1 MKAIKKILAVL
12 LAGALV
18 FGFAAC
24 SSDDDG
30 GNSSSETGK
39 TGENSG
45 SETENTGGSSGD
57 TKVEKPAASEILAS
71 FKGTIPTKGEY
82 VLYYLKSNLAVVE
95 IVDEE
100 IFLKGSYTGDISKD
114 GEGTVYLKADDGID
128 YFWEL
133 TGNDLKLY
141 GKESGSTYGKKLIS
155 TFTRVSENSSDSG
168 ETKEKPSESAA
179 SSQDNPFK
187 GTEWMCYDLSNVYN
201 SVDIQIEKDKLK
213 GVMICRLSDYKADY
227 KDNILS
233 ESYTVTKN
241 GDSYTASSKDFSIT
255 INSKDAKNGVITCSH
270 FGLNNAPIA
279 KRK

>member
-30 GNSSSETGK
+30 GN
-39 TGENSG
+39 
-45 SETENTGGSSGD
+45 SGD

-95 IVDEE
+95 IVDRE
-100 IFLKGSYTGDISKD
+100 IFLKGSYTGDITKD
-114 GEGTVYLKADDGID
+114 GDGTVYLKADEHID
-128 YFWEL
+128 YSWEL
-133 TGNDLKLY
+133 SGNDLKLY
-141 GKESGSTYGKKLIS
+141 GKEAGSTDEKLIS

-187 GTEWMCYDLSNVYN
+187 GTEWMYYDFSNLSN
-201 SVDIQIEKDKLK
+201 SVGIQIEKGKLK
-213 GVMICRLSDYKADY
+213 GVAIYKGMDY
-227 KDNILS
+227 ILS

-241 GDSYTASSKDFSIT
+241 GDSYTASSKDFTIT
-255 INSKDAKNGVITCSH
+255 INSKDATNGVITCSH
-270 FGLNNAPIA
+270 FGLNNAPIV
-279 KRK
+279 KR

>member
-24 SSDDDG
+24 SSDDDD
-30 GNSSSETGK
+30 
-39 TGENSG
+39 
-45 SETENTGGSSGD
+45 GSSGD

-95 IVDEE
+95 IVDKE

-114 GEGTVYLKADDGID
+114 GEGTVYLKADDDIN

-141 GKESGSTYGKKLIS
+141 GKEAGSTKKLIS

-187 GTEWMCYDLSNVYN
+187 GTEWMCYNFSNLSN
-201 SVDIQIEKDKLK
+201 SVGIQIEKDKLK
-213 GVMICRLSDYKADY
+213 GVMIYRVSDYTDY
-227 KDNILS
+227 ILS

-241 GDSYTASSKDFSIT
+241 GDSYTASSEDFTIT
-255 INSKDAKNGVITCSH
+255 INSKDATYGVITCSH
-270 FGLNNAPIA
+270 FGLNNKQIVK
-279 KRK
+279 KR

>member
-39 TGENSG
+39 TDENSG
-45 SETENTGGSSGD
+45 SETGKTGGSSGD

-95 IVDEE
+95 IVDRE

-114 GEGTVYLKADDGID
+114 GEGTVYLKADENID
-128 YFWEL
+128 YSWEL
-133 TGNDLKLY
+133 SGNELKLY
-141 GKESGSTYGKKLIS
+141 GKEAGSTDEKILIS

-168 ETKEKPSESAA
+168 ESKEEKKPSEQD

-201 SVDIQIEKDKLK
+201 SVGIQIEKGKLK
-213 GVMICRLSDYKADY
+213 GVAIYKGTDY
-227 KDNILS
+227 ILS

-241 GDSYTASSKDFSIT
+241 GDSYTASSKDFTIT
-255 INSKDAKNGVITCSH
+255 INSKDATNGVITCSH
-270 FGLNNAPIA
+270 FGLNNKQIV
-279 KRK
+279 KR

>member
-1 MKAIKKILAVL
+1 MTTPPRYNSLKFYEKRGLSMKAIKKILAVL

-24 SSDDDG
+24 SSDDDD
-30 GNSSSETGK
+30 
-39 TGENSG
+39 
-45 SETENTGGSSGD
+45 GSSGD
-57 TKVEKPAASEILAS
+57 TKVEKPAASEILAI
-71 FKGTIPTKGEY
+71 FKGRIPTKGEY

-95 IVDEE
+95 IVDKE

-114 GEGTVYLKADDGID
+114 GEGTVYLKADDGIN

-141 GKESGSTYGKKLIS
+141 GKEAGSTKKLIS

-187 GTEWMCYDLSNVYN
+187 GTEWMYYDLSNVYN
-201 SVDIQIEKDKLK
+201 SVGIQIEKGKLK
-213 GVMICRLSDYKADY
+213 GVAIYKGMDY
-227 KDNILS
+227 ILS

-241 GDSYTASSKDFSIT
+241 GDSYTASSKDFTIT
-255 INSKDAKNGVITCSH
+255 INSKDARNGVITCSH

-279 KRK
+279 KR

>member
-45 SETENTGGSSGD
+45 SETENTGGSSGGSSGD

-82 VLYYLKSNLAVVE
+82 VLYYLKEKIAVVE
-95 IVDEE
+95 IVDKE
-100 IFLKGSYTGDISKD
+100 IFLKGSYTGDITKD
-114 GEGTVYLKADDGID
+114 GYGTVYLKADENID
-128 YFWEL
+128 YSWEL

-141 GKESGSTYGKKLIS
+141 GKEAGSTKKLIS

-168 ETKEKPSESAA
+168 ETKEKPSEQD

-187 GTEWMCYDLSNVYN
+187 GTEWRYYDLSNLYN
-201 SVDIQIEKDKLK
+201 SIVIQFTERGKNYSVLISK
-213 GVMICRLSDYKADY
+213 GMDY
-227 KDNILS
+227 ILS

-241 GDSYTASSKDFSIT
+241 GDSYTASSEDFTIT
-255 INSKDAKNGVITCSH
+255 INSKDATNGVITCSH
-270 FGLNNAPIA
+270 FGLNNKQIV
-279 KRK
+279 KQ

>member
-18 FGFAAC
+18 FSFAAC

-39 TGENSG
+39 
-45 SETENTGGSSGD
+45 TGGSSGD

-95 IVDEE
+95 IVDKE

-128 YFWEL
+128 YFWKL

-141 GKESGSTYGKKLIS
+141 GKESGSTDEKKLIS

-201 SVDIQIEKDKLK
+201 SVGIQIEKGKLK
-213 GVMICRLSDYKADY
+213 GVAIYKGLDY
-227 KDNILS
+227 ILS

-241 GDSYTASSKDFSIT
+241 GDSYTASSKDFTIT
-255 INSKDAKNGVITCSH
+255 INSKDATNGVITCSH
-270 FGLNNAPIA
+270 FGLNNKQIV
-279 KRK
+279 KR

>member
-30 GNSSSETGK
+30 GSS
-39 TGENSG
+39 
-45 SETENTGGSSGD
+45 GGSSGD

-71 FKGTIPTKGEY
+71 FKGTIPTEGEY

-114 GEGTVYLKADDGID
+114 GEGTVYLKADDGIN

-141 GKESGSTYGKKLIS
+141 GKEAGSTDEKKLIS

-168 ETKEKPSESAA
+168 ETKEKPTESAA

-201 SVDIQIEKDKLK
+201 SVGIQIEKDKLK
-213 GVMICRLSDYKADY
+213 GVMIYRVSDYKDY
-227 KDNILS
+227 ILS

-241 GDSYTASSKDFSIT
+241 GDSYTASSKDFTIT
-255 INSKDAKNGVITCSH
+255 INSKDATYGVITCSH
-270 FGLNNAPIA
+270 FGLNNKQIV
-279 KRK
+279 KR

>member
-24 SSDDDG
+24 SSDDDD
-30 GNSSSETGK
+30 
-39 TGENSG
+39 
-45 SETENTGGSSGD
+45 GSSGD

-71 FKGTIPTKGEY
+71 FKGRIPTKGEY

-168 ETKEKPSESAA
+168 ESKEEKKPSEQD

-187 GTEWMCYDLSNVYN
+187 GTEWRYYDLSNLYN
-201 SVDIQIEKDKLK
+201 SIVIHTAVQLK
-213 GVMICRLSDYKADY
+213 R
-227 KDNILS
+227 
-233 ESYTVTKN
+233 
-241 GDSYTASSKDFSIT
+241 
-255 INSKDAKNGVITCSH
+255 
-270 FGLNNAPIA
+270 
-279 KRK
+279 

>member
-30 GNSSSETGK
+30 G
-39 TGENSG
+39 
-45 SETENTGGSSGD
+45 SSGD
-57 TKVEKPAASEILAS
+57 TKIEKPAASEILAS
-71 FKGTIPTKGEY
+71 FKGTIPTEGEY

-114 GEGTVYLKADDGID
+114 GEGTVYLKADDDIN

-141 GKESGSTYGKKLIS
+141 GKEAGSTDEKKLIS

-187 GTEWMCYDLSNVYN
+187 GTEWRYYDLSNLYN
-201 SVDIQIEKDKLK
+201 SIVIQFTESGKNYSVFISK
-213 GVMICRLSDYKADY
+213 GMDY
-227 KDNILS
+227 ILS

-241 GDSYTASSKDFSIT
+241 GDSYTASSKDFTIT
-255 INSKDAKNGVITCSH
+255 INSKDATNGVITCSH
-270 FGLNNAPIA
+270 FGLNNKQIVK
-279 KRK
+279 KR

>member
-24 SSDDDG
+24 SSDDDD
-30 GNSSSETGK
+30 E
-39 TGENSG
+39 
-45 SETENTGGSSGD
+45 SSGD

-95 IVDEE
+95 IVDRE

-114 GEGTVYLKADDGID
+114 GEGTVYLKADDDIN

-141 GKESGSTYGKKLIS
+141 GKEAGSTKKLIS

-187 GTEWMCYDLSNVYN
+187 GTEWMCYDLSNMYN
-201 SVDIQIEKDKLK
+201 SVGIQIEKDKKHK
-213 GVMICRLSDYKADY
+213 GVMIYKGMDY
-227 KDNILS
+227 ILS

-255 INSKDAKNGVITCSH
+255 IDSKDARNGVITCSH

-279 KRK
+279 KR

>member
-24 SSDDDG
+24 SSDDDD
-30 GNSSSETGK
+30 
-39 TGENSG
+39 
-45 SETENTGGSSGD
+45 GSSGD

-71 FKGTIPTKGEY
+71 FKGRIPTKGEY

-187 GTEWMCYDLSNVYN
+187 GTEWMYYDLSNVYN
-201 SVDIQIEKDKLK
+201 SVGIQIEKDKLT
-213 GVMICRLSDYKADY
+213 GVMIYKGTDY
-227 KDNILS
+227 ILS

-241 GDSYTASSKDFSIT
+241 GDSYTASSEDFTIT
-255 INSKDAKNGVITCSH
+255 INSKDATNGVITCSY

-279 KRK
+279 KR

>member
-12 LAGALV
+12 LAGAMV

-24 SSDDDG
+24 SSDDDD
-30 GNSSSETGK
+30 
-39 TGENSG
+39 
-45 SETENTGGSSGD
+45 GSSGD

-71 FKGTIPTKGEY
+71 FKGRIPTKGEY

-141 GKESGSTYGKKLIS
+141 GKETGSTYGKKLIS

-168 ETKEKPSESAA
+168 ETKETPSESAA

-201 SVDIQIEKDKLK
+201 SVGIQIEKDKLK
-213 GVMICRLSDYKADY
+213 GVMIYRVSDYKDY
-227 KDNILS
+227 ILS

-241 GDSYTASSKDFSIT
+241 GDSYTASSKDFTIT
-255 INSKDAKNGVITCSH
+255 INSKDAPNGVITCSH
-270 FGLNNAPIA
+270 FGLNNKQIV
-279 KRK
+279 KR

>member
-24 SSDDDG
+24 SSDDDD
-30 GNSSSETGK
+30 
-39 TGENSG
+39 
-45 SETENTGGSSGD
+45 GSSGD

-100 IFLKGSYTGDISKD
+100 IFLKGTYTGDISKD
-114 GEGTVYLKADDGID
+114 GEGTVYLKADENID
-128 YFWEL
+128 YSWEL

-141 GKESGSTYGKKLIS
+141 GKEAGSTDEKKLIS

-168 ETKEKPSESAA
+168 ETKEKPSEPAA

-187 GTEWMCYDLSNVYN
+187 GTEWICYDLSNMYN
-201 SVDIQIEKDKLK
+201 SVGIQFEKDKKHK
-213 GVMICRLSDYKADY
+213 GVMIYKGMDY
-227 KDNILS
+227 ILS

-241 GDSYTASSKDFSIT
+241 GDSYTASSNDFTIT
-255 INSKDAKNGVITCSH
+255 INSKDAPYGVITCSH
-270 FGLNNAPIA
+270 FGLNNKQIV
-279 KRK
+279 KR

>member
-1 MKAIKKILAVL
+1 MKAIKKILVVL

-24 SSDDDG
+24 SSDDDD
-30 GNSSSETGK
+30 
-39 TGENSG
+39 
-45 SETENTGGSSGD
+45 GSSGD

-95 IVDEE
+95 IVDKE

-114 GEGTVYLKADDGID
+114 GEGTVYLKADDDIN

-141 GKESGSTYGKKLIS
+141 GKEAGSTDEKILIS

-187 GTEWMCYDLSNVYN
+187 GTEWMCYDFSNIYN
-201 SVDIQIEKDKLK
+201 SVGIQIEKDKLK
-213 GVMICRLSDYKADY
+213 GVMIYRVSDY

-241 GDSYTASSKDFSIT
+241 GDSYTASSKDFTIT
-255 INSKDAKNGVITCSH
+255 INSKDATNGVITCSH
-270 FGLNNAPIA
+270 FGLNNKQIVK
-279 KRK
+279 KR

>member
-1 MKAIKKILAVL
+1 MKAIKKILVVL

-24 SSDDDG
+24 SSDDDD
-30 GNSSSETGK
+30 
-39 TGENSG
+39 
-45 SETENTGGSSGD
+45 GSSGD

-95 IVDEE
+95 IVDKE

-114 GEGTVYLKADDGID
+114 GEGTVYLKADDDIN

-141 GKESGSTYGKKLIS
+141 GKEAGSTDEKILIS

-187 GTEWMCYDLSNVYN
+187 GTEWMCYDFSNIYN
-201 SVDIQIEKDKLK
+201 SVGIQIEKDKLK
-213 GVMICRLSDYKADY
+213 GVMIYRVSDYKDY
-227 KDNILS
+227 ILS

-241 GDSYTASSKDFSIT
+241 GDSYTASSKDFTIT
-255 INSKDAKNGVITCSH
+255 INSKDATNGVITCSH
-270 FGLNNAPIA
+270 FGLNNKQIVK
-279 KRK
+279 KR

>member
-24 SSDDDG
+24 SSGDDG

-39 TGENSG
+39 TDENSG
-45 SETENTGGSSGD
+45 SETGKTGGSSGD

-95 IVDEE
+95 IVDRE
-100 IFLKGSYTGDISKD
+100 IFLKGTYTGDITKD
-114 GEGTVYLKADDGID
+114 GYGTVYLKADENID
-128 YFWEL
+128 YSWEL
-133 TGNDLKLY
+133 SGNALKLY
-141 GKESGSTYGKKLIS
+141 GKKAGSTDEKELLS
-155 TFTRVSENSSDSG
+155 TFTRVSENPTDSG

-201 SVDIQIEKDKLK
+201 SVGIQIEKDKLK
-213 GVMICRLSDYKADY
+213 GVMIYRVSDYKDH
-227 KDNILS
+227 ILS

>member
-12 LAGALV
+12 LAGAMV
-18 FGFAAC
+18 FSFAAC

-30 GNSSSETGK
+30 G
-39 TGENSG
+39 
-45 SETENTGGSSGD
+45 SSGD
-57 TKVEKPAASEILAS
+57 TKVERPAASEILAS
-71 FKGTIPTKGEY
+71 FKGRIPTKGEY

-100 IFLKGSYTGDISKD
+100 IFLKGTYTGDISKD
-114 GEGTVYLKADDGID
+114 GEGTVYLKADDDIN

-141 GKESGSTYGKKLIS
+141 GKEAGSTDGKKLIS
-155 TFTRVSENSSDSG
+155 TFTRVSENPTGSG
-168 ETKEKPSESAA
+168 ESKEKPSESAA

-201 SVDIQIEKDKLK
+201 SVGIQIEKDKLK
-213 GVMICRLSDYKADY
+213 GVMIYRVSDYT
-227 KDNILS
+227 DNILS

-255 INSKDAKNGVITCSH
+255 INSKDATNGVITCSH
-270 FGLNNAPIA
+270 FGLNNKQIVK
-279 KRK
+279 KR

>member
-24 SSDDDG
+24 SSDDDD
-30 GNSSSETGK
+30 
-39 TGENSG
+39 
-45 SETENTGGSSGD
+45 GSSDD

-95 IVDEE
+95 IVDRE

-114 GEGTVYLKADDGID
+114 GEGTVYLKADDDIN

-141 GKESGSTYGKKLIS
+141 GKEAGSTKKLIS

-187 GTEWMCYDLSNVYN
+187 GTEWMCYDLSNMYN
-201 SVDIQIEKDKLK
+201 SVGIQIEKDKKHK
-213 GVMICRLSDYKADY
+213 GVMIYKGMDY
-227 KDNILS
+227 ILS

-241 GDSYTASSKDFSIT
+241 GDSYTASSKDFTIT
-255 INSKDAKNGVITCSH
+255 INSKDATYGVITCSH
-270 FGLNNAPIA
+270 FGLNNKQIV
-279 KRK
+279 KR

>member
-24 SSDDDG
+24 SSDDDD
-30 GNSSSETGK
+30 
-39 TGENSG
+39 
-45 SETENTGGSSGD
+45 GSSGD

-114 GEGTVYLKADDGID
+114 GEGTVYLKADDDIN

-141 GKESGSTYGKKLIS
+141 GKEAGSTDGKKLIS

-168 ETKEKPSESAA
+168 ETKEEKKPSEPAA

-187 GTEWMCYDLSNVYN
+187 GTEWMCYDFSNIYN
-201 SVDIQIEKDKLK
+201 SVGIQIEKDKLK
-213 GVMICRLSDYKADY
+213 GVMIYRVSDYKDY
-227 KDNILS
+227 ILS

-241 GDSYTASSKDFSIT
+241 GDSYTASSKDFTIT
-255 INSKDAKNGVITCSH
+255 INSKDATYGVITCSH
-270 FGLNNAPIA
+270 FGLNNKQIVK
-279 KRK
+279 KR

>member
-24 SSDDDG
+24 SSDDDD
-30 GNSSSETGK
+30 
-39 TGENSG
+39 
-45 SETENTGGSSGD
+45 GSSGD

-71 FKGTIPTKGEY
+71 FKGRIPTKGEY

-114 GEGTVYLKADDGID
+114 GEGTVYLKADENID
-128 YFWEL
+128 YSWEL
-133 TGNDLKLY
+133 SGNELKLY
-141 GKESGSTYGKKLIS
+141 GKETGSSYGKKLIS

-168 ETKEKPSESAA
+168 ETKEEKKPSEQD

-187 GTEWMCYDLSNVYN
+187 GTEWRYYDLSNLYN
-201 SVDIQIEKDKLK
+201 PIVIQIEKDKKHK
-213 GVMICRLSDYKADY
+213 GVMIYKGMDY
-227 KDNILS
+227 ILS

-241 GDSYTASSKDFSIT
+241 GDSYTASSKDFTIT
-255 INSKDAKNGVITCSH
+255 INSKDAEDGVITCSH
-270 FGLNNAPIA
+270 FGLNNKQIV
-279 KRK
+279 KQ

>member
-24 SSDDDG
+24 SSDDDD
-30 GNSSSETGK
+30 
-39 TGENSG
+39 
-45 SETENTGGSSGD
+45 GSSGD

-95 IVDEE
+95 IVDKE

-114 GEGTVYLKADDGID
+114 GEGTVYLKADDDIN

-141 GKESGSTYGKKLIS
+141 GKEAGSTDEKILIS

-187 GTEWMCYDLSNVYN
+187 GTEWMCYDFSNIYN
-201 SVDIQIEKDKLK
+201 SVGIQIEKDKLK
-213 GVMICRLSDYKADY
+213 GVMIYRVSDY

-241 GDSYTASSKDFSIT
+241 GDSYTASSKDFTIT
-255 INSKDAKNGVITCSH
+255 INSKDATNGVITCSH
-270 FGLNNAPIA
+270 FGLNNKQIVK
-279 KRK
+279 KR

>member
-30 GNSSSETGK
+30 GSS
-39 TGENSG
+39 
-45 SETENTGGSSGD
+45 GGSSGD

-71 FKGTIPTKGEY
+71 FKGTIPTEGEY

-114 GEGTVYLKADDGID
+114 GEGTVYLKADDDIN

-141 GKESGSTYGKKLIS
+141 GKESGSTDEKILIS

-168 ETKEKPSESAA
+168 ETKEKPTESAA

-187 GTEWMCYDLSNVYN
+187 GTEWMCYDFSNVYN
-201 SVDIQIEKDKLK
+201 SVGIQIEKDKLK
-213 GVMICRLSDYKADY
+213 GVMIYRVSDYKDY
-227 KDNILS
+227 ILS

-241 GDSYTASSKDFSIT
+241 GDSYTASSEDFTIT
-255 INSKDAKNGVITCSH
+255 INSKDATYGVITCSH
-270 FGLNNAPIA
+270 FGLNNKQIV
-279 KRK
+279 KQ

>member
-30 GNSSSETGK
+30 GN
-39 TGENSG
+39 
-45 SETENTGGSSGD
+45 SGD

-95 IVDEE
+95 IVDRE

-114 GEGTVYLKADDGID
+114 GEGTVYLKADEHID
-128 YFWEL
+128 YSWEL
-133 TGNDLKLY
+133 SGNDLKLY
-141 GKESGSTYGKKLIS
+141 GKEAGSTDEKLIS
-155 TFTRVSENSSDSG
+155 TFTRVSENPTGSG
-168 ETKEKPSESAA
+168 ESKEEKKPSEQD

-187 GTEWMCYDLSNVYN
+187 GTEWRYYDLSNLYN
-201 SVDIQIEKDKLK
+201 SIVIQFTERSKNYSVLISK
-213 GVMICRLSDYKADY
+213 GMDY
-227 KDNILS
+227 ILS

-241 GDSYTASSKDFSIT
+241 GDSYTASSKDFTIT
-255 INSKDAKNGVITCSH
+255 INSKDATNGVITCSH
-270 FGLNNAPIA
+270 FGLNNAPIV
-279 KRK
+279 KR

>member
-12 LAGALV
+12 LAGAMV
-18 FGFAAC
+18 FGFVAC
-24 SSDDDG
+24 SSDDDD
-30 GNSSSETGK
+30 
-39 TGENSG
+39 
-45 SETENTGGSSGD
+45 GSSGD

-114 GEGTVYLKADDGID
+114 GEGTVYLKADENID
-128 YFWEL
+128 YSWEL
-133 TGNDLKLY
+133 SGNELKLY
-141 GKESGSTYGKKLIS
+141 GKETGSSNEKILIS

-187 GTEWMCYDLSNVYN
+187 GTEWRYYDLSNLYN
-201 SVDIQIEKDKLK
+201 SIVIQIEKDKKHK
-213 GVMICRLSDYKADY
+213 GVAIYKGMDY
-227 KDNILS
+227 ILS

-241 GDSYTASSKDFSIT
+241 GDSYTASSKDFTIT
-255 INSKDAKNGVITCSH
+255 INSKDATNGVITCSH
-270 FGLNNAPIA
+270 FGLNNKQIV
-279 KRK
+279 KR

>member
-39 TGENSG
+39 TG
-45 SETENTGGSSGD
+45 GSSGD

-71 FKGTIPTKGEY
+71 FKGTILTKGEY

-95 IVDEE
+95 IVDRE

-141 GKESGSTYGKKLIS
+141 GKETGSTYGKKLIS
-155 TFTRVSENSSDSG
+155 TFTRVSENPTGSG

-179 SSQDNPFK
+179 SSQYNPFK

-201 SVDIQIEKDKLK
+201 SVGIQIEKDKLK
-213 GVMICRLSDYKADY
+213 GVMIYKGMDY
-227 KDNILS
+227 ILS

-241 GDSYTASSKDFSIT
+241 GDSYTASSKDFTIT
-255 INSKDAKNGVITCSH
+255 INSKDAPNGVITCSH
-270 FGLNNAPIA
+270 FGLNNKQIV
-279 KRK
+279 KR